1 MHAIIIELSLWTSVI
16 TKLGDCAMQMNRK
29 SYATH
34 LVHLLY
40 EGSILFFYV
49 LGLVMAVAL
58 GAFALDLMFS
68 PL

>member
-1 MHAIIIELSLWTSVI
+1 
-16 TKLGDCAMQMNRK
+16 MQMNRK